1 MAKTKSRANGDGDVF
16 PRRNKAGKITSY
28 RGAYVSPDG
37 KRRYVSGKNKTEAR
51 EALAA
56 ARADAA
62 GGVVLDAGKLTV
74 AEYLERWLSDCLS
87 PLVSS
92 GKMEHS
98 TFVRYQG
105 IVKNHISPTIGRK
118 KLKDL
123 GRTEVRTLYSAKG
136 KELSPRSVDYIHVT
150 LQKALSQAMRD
161 NLIPRNVATGE
172 RPRSSRKRE
181 EIMALSS
188 EQAKALLST
197 AKGERNEALYVVAV
211 HTGLRQGELLGLK
224 WVDIDLAGH
233 RLSVRRALK
242 VTDHGLDFGPPKN
255 NASRRSVP
263 LSKTAL
269 TVLRAHRT
277 RQNEERLRLG
287 NLWQDHDLVFP
298 NHIGKPLDHGN
309 LYYREYKPL
318 LQRAELGDEGFTFHS
333 LRHTFATE
341 LFNQRKRPKIIQSLL
356 GHSSITQTMD
366 TYSHLL
372 DEVDDDEIGGL
383 DEAFG

>member
-1 MAKTKSRANGDGDVF
+1 VARKKERGNGDGDVW
-16 PRRNKAGKITSY
+16 PRKNKGGKIIGY
-28 RGAYVSPDG
+28 RGAYVGPDG
-37 KRRYVSGKNKTEAR
+37 ERHYVSGKTKTEAR

-56 ARADAA
+56 ARAAAA

-74 AEYLERWLSDCLS
+74 ADYLRRWLSDCLE
-87 PLVSS
+87 PLIES

-98 TFVRYQG
+98 TFARYRG
-105 IVKNHISPTIGRK
+105 IVDNHISPTIGRK

-123 GRTEVRTLYSAKG
+123 LRTEVRALYSAKG
-136 KELSPRSVDYIHVT
+136 KELAPRSVDYIHVT
-150 LQKALSQAMRD
+150 LQKALGQAMRD
-161 NLIPRNVATGE
+161 DLIRSNVAAGE

-181 EIMALSS
+181 EIKALSS
-188 EQAKALLST
+188 EQARALLT
-197 AKGERNEALYVVAV
+197 AARGMRNEALYVVGV

-224 WVDIDLAGH
+224 WADLDLADR

-255 NASRRSVP
+255 NTSRRSVP
-263 LSKTAL
+263 LSKTAVA
-269 TVLRAHRT
+269 VLRAHRT

-287 NLWQDHDLVFP
+287 DLWLDHDLVFP
-298 NHIGKPLDHGN
+298 NRVGKPMDHGN

-318 LQRAELGDEGFTFHS
+318 LQKAGLGGEGFTFHS

-372 DEVDDDEIGGL
+372 DDVDDDEIGGL